1 MLFRL
6 IWQHV
11 RRYRRW
17 LGLLVALQLVSVIT
31 NLYLPSLNADLIDNG
46 LAKADIGHIWSAGG
60 WMLLVSVL
68 QVIAAAGAAYCGALV
83 AMSFGADVRRSV
95 FDHVGRFSAREVNE
109 FGAPSLITRTTN
121 DVQQVQLLVLMTCL
135 LMVSAPMMMIGGI
148 VMALREDVGLSWLMV
163 VAVPVLGAS
172 IGLIIFRMVP
182 LTRLMQGRL
191 DNVNRVLREQLMGI
205 RVVRAFVRE
214 PVEVA
219 RFGVANDE
227 LTDVSRRVGRLMSAI
242 FPVVMLVMNA
252 STVAV
257 VWFGGHRV
265 ADGDMQVGQLTAYMT
280 YLIQILMSV
289 MMATFMFMLIP
300 RAGVSAERIS
310 AVLDTE
316 PSVRAPAHPVTP
328 NQVRGVVE
336 LRDAGMRYPG
346 ADHPVLCDVSLK
358 AEPGRT
364 VAIIGSTGS
373 GKTTL
378 VSLIARLFDATE
390 GVVSVDGV
398 DVRDMDPDLLWGHI
412 GLVPQKP
419 YLFSG
424 TVADNLRYGRP
435 DATDEDLWQALA
447 VAQADGFVEAME
459 GGLDAPIAQGGT
471 NVSGGQRQR
480 LCIARA
486 IVAQPKIYL
495 FDDSFSALDMT
506 TDARLRAALVP
517 ITREATVFVVAQRAS
532 SISDAD
538 QIIVLDQGRVVGHGT
553 HDELLGTCG
562 TYREIVESQQGT
574 GATA

>member
-6 IWQHV
+6 IWQHL

-17 LGLLVALQLVSVIT
+17 LLVLVVLQLISVAT

-46 LAKADIGHIWSAGG
+46 LAKADIPHIWSAGG
-60 WMLLVSVL
+60 WMLAVSLV
-68 QVIAAAGAAYCGALV
+68 QVVAAAGAAYCGALV

-95 FDHVGRFSAREVNE
+95 FDQVGRFSAREVNE

-163 VAVPVLGAS
+163 VAVPVLAIS
-172 IGLIIFRMVP
+172 IGLIISRMVP
-182 LTRLMQGRL
+182 LTRLMQTRL

-214 PVEVA
+214 PVEIA

-227 LTDVSRRVGRLMSAI
+227 LTQVSRRAGRLMSAI
-242 FPVVMLVMNA
+242 FPVVMFVMNA

-300 RAGVSAERIS
+300 RAGVAAERIS
-310 AVLDTE
+310 QVLDTE
-316 PSVRAPAHPVTP
+316 PSVRAPAAPISP
-328 NQVRGVVE
+328 QQVRGQVE
-336 LRDAGMRYPG
+336 LRGAGMRYPG
-346 ADHPVLCDVSLK
+346 AEHPVLCDVDLT
-358 AEPGRT
+358 AEPGQT
-364 VAIIGSTGS
+364 VAVIGSTGS

-390 GVVSVDGV
+390 GEVLVDGV
-398 DVRDMDPDLLWGHI
+398 DVRAMDPDLLWGHI

-424 TVADNLRYGRP
+424 TVADNLRFGRP
-435 DATDEDLWQALA
+435 DATDDDLWAALR
-447 VAQADGFVEAME
+447 VAQADDFVSTME
-459 GGLDAPIAQGGT
+459 GGLEASISQGGT

-486 IVAQPKIYL
+486 IVAQPTIYL
-495 FDDSFSALDMT
+495 FDDSFSALDMS
-506 TDARLRAALVP
+506 TDARLRAALKP
-517 ITREATVFVVAQRAS
+517 ITRNATVVVVAQRAS
-532 SISDAD
+532 SIADAD
-538 QIIVLDQGRVVGHGT
+538 QIIVLDAGRVVGHGT
-553 HDELLGTCG
+553 HEELLADCG

-574 GATA
+574 GAVA